1 MRERAAARTPCEGSG
16 CHNFS
21 IFARTSSATMALQSM
36 REGVVCRWGRCRLLH
51 YPTFLVGNRTRA
63 LAFEIMAL
71 HVAVTLRRFGSPVRP

>member
-36 REGVVCRWGRCRLLH
+36 REGVVCRWGNVVYCTIRLFWSETGH
-51 YPTFLVGNRTRA
+51 A
-63 LAFEIMAL
+63 L
-71 HVAVTLRRFGSPVRP
+71 